1 MFGFIVGTLCLIGLI
16 KVAKGHGGWRH
27 GHGRGLGRYGHMREW
42 MLRRLYQR
50 LDTTAGQEKVIA
62 QVFTDLER
70 EAMNLKDEARRS
82 RGDLAW
88 AMRAEV
94 FDAAPLNESFKK
106 QKEGV
111 EAMHKA
117 VLEGAQKIHEVLS
130 PQQRLLASEMIEHGF
145 HGGHCGHHR
154 SWRRD
159 RFSTPYQQPVQL

>member
-16 KVAKGHGGWRH
+16 KVVRGRGGWRH
-27 GHGRGLGRYGHMREW
+27 GYGHGGYSGMRHW

-62 QVFTDLER
+62 EVFTDLER
-70 EAMNLKDEARRS
+70 EAISLKDEARRS

-88 AMRAEV
+88 AMRAEA
-94 FDAAPLNESFKK
+94 FDAAPLSESFKK
-106 QKEGV
+106 QKAGV

-117 VLEGAQKIHEVLS
+117 VLEGAQKIHEVLT
-130 PQQRLLASEMIEHGF
+130 PQQRLVASELIENGL
-145 HGGHCGHHR
+145 HGGHCGGHGR

-159 RFSTPYQQPVQL
+159 RFSSPHPQPVQL